1 MFSKLI
7 LLLNTT
13 FFPNHLATQNIQLM
27 SDTLIREFRAESVH
41 APVMVLFGGS
51 PNRMNEVVTLIKNAG
66 GITAVGAFSEEEGM
80 QLLKSFPK
88 IDLILIG
95 GRYTEE
101 QRNRIRAYVKQH
113 LANAQITEPGYDYPY
128 ENSEIIKDIRK
139 KLNLR

>member
-113 LANAQITEPGYDYPY
+113 LANA
-128 ENSEIIKDIRK
+128 
-139 KLNLR
+139 